1 MIGII
6 MSQEHEFDASA
17 TESEINRAAELFRN
31 WNRWGP
37 EDRLGTVNFI
47 SDEKRKQAAG
57 LIQTGEVFSLSASFD
72 QNGPQKGWRRRSN
85 PALLMMDTGTDAH
98 NNRQGFPHGIGG
110 ADDFISMPLSC
121 ATQWDGLG
129 HIFDR
134 GKTWNGNECYHID
147 SMGDHLTGIQHM
159 ADKLVSRGVLLDLG
173 RSHGEKGELPDGF
186 AIKTQ
191 HILECIEAQGS
202 TSTVSRGDIVLF
214 RTGAM
219 TRALKIPG
227 WGAYAGGDAPG
238 LSFST
243 LRWLFESEIAAAAT
257 DTWGFEVRPNEF
269 PNAFQPMHQILIP
282 NMGFTIGEIW
292 FLDELAEHCA
302 QDKRYEFLLAAP
314 PLKIT
319 GAVSSPVNPQA
330 IK

>member
-1 MIGII
+1 
-6 MSQEHEFDASA
+6 MSIEHDFDPSSA
-17 TESEINRAAELFRN
+17 APEIERAANLFRN
-31 WNRWGP
+31 WGRWGAG
-37 EDRLGTVNFI
+37 DRLGTVNFI
-47 SDEKRKQAAG
+47 SDEKRAAASALVKSG
-57 LIQTGEVFSLSASFD
+57 RVFSLSASFD

-85 PALLMMDTGTDAH
+85 PALMMMDTGTDAY
-98 NNRQGFPHGIGG
+98 NKRQGFPHGIGG

-134 GKTWNGNECYHID
+134 GKTWNGEDCFHID
-147 SMGDHLTGIQHM
+147 SMGDHLTGIQNM
-159 ADKLVSRGVLLDLG
+159 ADKLVSRGVLLDIG
-173 RSHGEKGELPDGF
+173 TSHGTDGELPDGF

-191 HILECIEAQGS
+191 HILECIEQQGE
-202 TSTVSRGDIVLF
+202 TSKVSRGDIVLI

-219 TRALKIPG
+219 TRALKVPG
-227 WGAYAGGDAPG
+227 WGNYAGGDSPG

-243 LRWLFESEIAAAAT
+243 LKWIFESEIAAAAT

-292 FLDELAEHCA
+292 FLDELAEDCA
-302 QDKRYEFLLAAP
+302 QDSRYEFLLVAP

>member
-1 MIGII
+1 LECKLSI
-6 MSQEHEFDASA
+6 EHEFDPASA
-17 TESEINRAAELFRN
+17 EPEIDRAAKLFRN
-31 WNRWGP
+31 WGRWGG

-47 SDEKRKQAAG
+47 TEAKRKQAADLVRSG
-57 LIQTGEVFSLSASFD
+57 KLFSLSASFD

-85 PALLMMDTGTDAH
+85 PSLLMMDTGTDAF

-121 ATQWDGLG
+121 STQWDGLG

-134 GKTWNGNECYHID
+134 GKTWNGEDCHQID
-147 SMGDHLTGIQHM
+147 SMGDHLTGIQNM
-159 ADKLVSRGVLLDLG
+159 ADKLVSRGVLLDIG
-173 RSHGEKGELPDGF
+173 ESHGVNGELPDGF

-191 HILECIEAQGS
+191 HILECIEQQGE
-202 TSTVSRGDIVLF
+202 TSKVSQGDIVLF

-219 TRALKIPG
+219 TRALKVPG
-227 WGAYAGGDAPG
+227 WGNYAGGDAPG

-243 LRWLFESEIAAAAT
+243 LKWLFESEIAAAAT

-292 FLDELAEHCA
+292 YLDELA
-302 QDKRYEFLLAAP
+302 QDCKNDGRYEFLLVAP

>member
-1 MIGII
+1 MQI
-6 MSQEHEFDASA
+6 EHEFDPTNA
-17 TESEINRAAELFRN
+17 EREIDRAAKLFSN
-31 WNRWGP
+31 WNRWGA
-37 EDRLGTVNFI
+37 DDAIGTVNFI
-47 SDEKRKQAAG
+47 SDKKRSEAASLVRKG
-57 LIQTGEVFSLSASFD
+57 KVFSLSIAFD
-72 QNGPQKGWRRRSN
+72 QNGPQKGWRRRNN
-85 PALLMMDTGTDAH
+85 PSLIMMDTGSDAF

-110 ADDFISMPLSC
+110 ADDHISMPLSC

-134 GKTWNGNECYHID
+134 GKTWNGKDCFHID
-147 SMGDHLTGIQHM
+147 SMGDHLTGIQNM
-159 ADKLVSRGVLLDLG
+159 SDKLVSRGVLLDIG
-173 RSHGEKGELPDGF
+173 QSHGDGGELPDGF
-186 AIKTQ
+186 AIKTK
-191 HILECIEAQGS
+191 HILECIEHQG
-202 TSTVSRGDIVLF
+202 VSSQVAEGDIVLF

-219 TRALKIPG
+219 ARSINLPS
-227 WGAYAGGDAPG
+227 WGNYAGGDAPG

-243 LRWLFESEIAAAAT
+243 LRWFFESKIAAAAT

-269 PNAFQPMHQILIP
+269 PNAFQPMHQVLIP

-292 FLDELAEHCA
+292 FLDDLARDCHE
-302 QDKRYEFLLAAP
+302 DGIYEFLLSAP